1 MIYLG
6 LRGFE
11 KFDIDSGM
19 PRKPRIEYAGA
30 IYHVMCRGNRREAI
44 FRSGRDSE
52 MFLDTLGETVGR
64 CGWRVHAYVL
74 MGNHYHMLIETPEPN
89 LVAGMRWLQGT
100 YTQRFNVRN
109 KECGHLFQGRY
120 KALPVGREGDYFS
133 AVAAYIHLNPARAQ
147 GYDFE
152 KQRLEQ
158 HIWSSYPGYV
168 WKRRRAEWLC
178 VDEVLGRAGLS
189 DTRSGRGNYRREME
203 LRMCELAESDE
214 PRSANEHWRGIRRGW
229 YFGDED
235 FRDRMLGLLHGVL
248 AGRSRESF
256 SGEEVASHDE
266 ATAERLLLAGLEA
279 LGIVEE
285 DLAEMKMSSPEKY
298 ALAWL
303 IRRNTSVRNRWIK
316 DRLHMGTA
324 TNFADFIRRIET
336 SKHGKWGC
344 NEFRKVKNIE
354 L

>member
-6 LRGFE
+6 LRGFGE
-11 KFDIDSGM
+11 CDIDSGM

-133 AVAAYIHLNPARAQ
+133 AVAEYIHLNPARVK

-203 LRMCELAESDE
+203 LRMSELAESDE
-214 PRSANEHWRGIRRGW
+214 PWSADEHWRGIRRGW

-235 FRDRMLGLLHGVL
+235 FRDRMLGLLDGVL

-256 SGEEVASHDE
+256 SGAEVASHDE
-266 ATAERLLLAGLEA
+266 AAAEQLLLAGLEA

-336 SKHGKWGC
+336 SKHGKWGY